1 MSIMVDT
8 RKVGFDL
15 LARVGELDS
24 EFVSGPPWTG
34 KERIIVDCGYSR
46 VAKEGSIVPEF
57 GVFHEAYEDARM
69 FQLTFAKELSESTED
84 PQELFTAFSYVR
96 EETFFLDDLVEQL
109 RMFGID
115 YIFELRE
122 EILEDELARCSSPD
136 DL

>member
-1 MSIMVDT
+1 MVNT

-15 LARVGELDS
+15 LAIVS
-24 EFVSGPPWTG
+24 KFAPQFVSGPPWKG
-34 KERIIVDCGYSR
+34 KESIIVDCGYSR
-46 VAKEGSIVPEF
+46 VDKDGSIVPIYGE
-57 GVFHEAYEDARM
+57 FHEAYEDARM

-96 EETFFLDDLVEQL
+96 EETFLLDDLVEQL

>member
-1 MSIMVDT
+1 MVDT

-34 KERIIVDCGYSR
+34 KESIIVDCGYSR
-46 VAKEGSIVPEF
+46 VDREGNAITEYGS
-57 GVFHEAYEDARM
+57 FHEAYEDARM
-69 FQLTFAKELSESTED
+69 FRLMFAKELSESTED

-96 EETFFLDDLVEQL
+96 EETLFLDDLVEQL

>member
-24 EFVSGPPWTG
+24 QFVSGPPWKG
-34 KERIIVDCGYSR
+34 KESIIVDCGYSR
-46 VAKEGSIVPEF
+46 VDKEGSIVPEF
-57 GVFHEAYEDARM
+57 CVFHEAYEDVIM
-69 FQLTFAKELSESTED
+69 FQLMFTKELSESTED

-96 EETFFLDDLVEQL
+96 EETLFLDDLIEQL
-109 RMFGID
+109 RMLGID

-122 EILEDELARCSSPD
+122 EILEDELERCSSPD